1 MEQQTVV
8 AAFDRPD
15 QAREALEALLENGF
29 SRSQARLGSA
39 EEVMDSDARLQSSA
53 SGRRESD
60 DLTLTEKI
68 ARFFG
73 FEDDD
78 ETTATYSEVMRR
90 GSVVVVVDAA
100 TEDEAQRATSILGRF
115 DPIDIDQRV
124 AEWRATGW
132 QPDRTGRA
140 AATRRDEEATI
151 PVVEEQLRVGTRVVQ
166 SGGVRIFSRTREIPV
181 EERVELRE
189 ERAKVTRR
197 PADRPV
203 TDQDRPFEEKSF
215 EVLES
220 REEPVVG
227 KTARVV
233 EEVVVGKET
242 RQREERVR
250 DSVRKTEV
258 EVQQAAEQQPRQPR
272 PDRQRD

>member
-15 QAREALEALLENGF
+15 QAREALEALLESGF

-39 EEVMDSDARLQSSA
+39 DDVMDGDARGESRTT
-53 SGRRESD
+53 GYRESEH
-60 DLTLTEKI
+60 LTLGAKI

-73 FEDDD
+73 FDDD
-78 ETTATYSEVMRR
+78 DDTTSTYSEVMRR

-100 TEDEAQRATSILGRF
+100 SEDEAQRATSILGRF
-115 DPIDIDQRV
+115 GPVDMDQRV
-124 AEWRATGW
+124 SEWRATGW
-132 QPDRTGRA
+132 QPDRTERA
-140 AATRRDEEATI
+140 AATRTDEQATI

-181 EERVELRE
+181 EERVQLRE
-189 ERAKVTRR
+189 ERATVTRR
-197 PADRPV
+197 PTDRPV
-203 TDQDRPFEEKSF
+203 SDQDRPFEEKSF

-242 RQREERVR
+242 RQREERVH

-258 EVQQAAEQQPRQPR
+258 EVQQAAEHPTR

>member
-15 QAREALEALLENGF
+15 QAQEAMDALLESGF
-29 SRSQARLGSA
+29 SRSQTRLGSA

-53 SGRRESD
+53 SGRRESEN
-60 DLTLTEKI
+60 LTLTQKI

-90 GSVVVVVDAA
+90 GSVVVVVDAD

-115 DPIDIDQRV
+115 GPIDIDQRV
-124 AEWRATGW
+124 SEWRATGW
-132 QPDRTGRA
+132 QPERTERA
-140 AATRRDEEATI
+140 TAARTDEQATI

-166 SGGVRIFSRTREIPV
+166 GGGVRIFSRTREIPV

-258 EVQQAAEQQPRQPR
+258 EVQQAAEQPRQPR